1 MYIFDLGCAPSGDSQ
16 TVNATARVRA
26 PFSSMQSREPSS
38 PNQHQC
44 KARHAQK
51 QDPPVRQPF
60 RIQDDVQI
68 CRHACMHECIQNC
81 MHAYIPT
88 YQLPCLPDY
97 LPECSACLPARPPT
111 YIMHTYKHTYI
122 CVHKHVSTH
131 SDARTHAHL
140 LVCVGFWF
148 WGQEFK
154 QHIGIYAFHDVWD
167 ALQVSSLLLA
177 WVRHRKAPGRLPMR
191 SSSTSAGLRP
201 SVSGCEFQL

>member
-16 TVNATARVRA
+16 TVNTTARVRA

-44 KARHAQK
+44 KARHAQQ

-88 YQLPCLPDY
+88 YQLPCL
-97 LPECSACLPARPPT
+97 LAGMFCLPSCPPAYVHHAYLQT
-111 YIMHTYKHTYI
+111 HIHMCAQACIDTLGCTHT
-122 CVHKHVSTH
+122 
-131 SDARTHAHL
+131 RTLASLCRVLVLGPGIQAAHWHL
-140 LVCVGFWF
+140 RLSRRLGCFASVFP
-148 WGQEFK
+148 
-154 QHIGIYAFHDVWD
+154 
-167 ALQVSSLLLA
+167 SS
-177 WVRHRKAPGRLPMR
+177 RLGP
-191 SSSTSAGLRP
+191 A
-201 SVSGCEFQL
+201 

>member
-16 TVNATARVRA
+16 TVNTTARVRA

-131 SDARTHAHL
+131 SDARHTRTLASLCRVLVLGPGIQAAHWHL
-140 LVCVGFWF
+140 RLSRRLGCFASVFP
-148 WGQEFK
+148 
-154 QHIGIYAFHDVWD
+154 
-167 ALQVSSLLLA
+167 SS
-177 WVRHRKAPGRLPMR
+177 RLGP
-191 SSSTSAGLRP
+191 A
-201 SVSGCEFQL
+201 